1 MEGGNN
7 ERRGFMINDVMGD
20 VRARILQHFPE
31 RQLYL
36 RSGGEVKYYLFTTR
50 LQLAITSLLTFMAL
64 WSLYTMI
71 NLFIGFNPLTTSS
84 QRFKQQEA
92 SFERQLADAR
102 AKEEK
107 AQLLLAEQRSSFEE
121 MARGFEEKHQA
132 LSKIKQSTEA
142 IATSRPVLSYADNR
156 VLMTPVSRDY
166 SPRKARR
173 SFESTSELA
182 TGLDIDS
189 SLNSLSDTQNKTL
202 ASAEDDT
209 LERIERHRAL
219 IQQTDLNIDTILEEN
234 PFGKG
239 GPYLPVDTS
248 NLNENGFAPRTS
260 SIQARLAEVDAL
272 EKAVSSLP
280 LAQPVPSD
288 SYRTSGFGLRRDP
301 FTKRPTQHQGIDF
314 GGQRNTPILA
324 TADGTISRVG
334 RNGAYGKTI
343 EIDHGHGFKT
353 RYAHLH
359 KTYVKRGQKIKK
371 GEKIAGM
378 GSTGRSTAT
387 HLHYEVHFQGRQYD
401 PAKFL
406 KAGLYVQ

>member
-1 MEGGNN
+1 
-7 ERRGFMINDVMGD
+7 MINDFIGD
-20 VRARILQHFPE
+20 ARARVLQHFPE

-36 RSGGEVKYYLFTTR
+36 RSGGEVKYYLFSTR
-50 LQLAITSLLTFMAL
+50 LQLAITSALAFMAL
-64 WSLYTMI
+64 WCLYTMV
-71 NLFIGFNPLTTSS
+71 NLFLGVNPLSTSS

-107 AQLLLAEQRSSFEE
+107 AQLLLAEQRTSFEE
-121 MARGFEEKHQA
+121 MARGFEEKHQT
-132 LSKIKQSTEA
+132 LSQIMGTTKA
-142 IATSRPVLSYADNR
+142 VATTLPTIQYADNK
-156 VLMTPVSRDY
+156 VLMTPTSRDFTL
-166 SPRKARR
+166 RKSRR
-173 SFESTSELA
+173 TFEKTAEVT

-189 SLNSLSDTQNKTL
+189 SLNSLSSTQNKRLET
-202 ASAEDDT
+202 AESDT
-209 LERIERHRAL
+209 LNRIELNRAL
-219 IQQTDLNIDTILEEN
+219 IQQTDLNVDTVLEQSA
-234 PFGKG
+234 FGKG
-239 GPYLPVDTS
+239 GPYLPADTAQ
-248 NLNENGFAPRTS
+248 LNENGFIPRVHT
-260 SIQARLAEVDAL
+260 IQARLAEVEAL

-314 GGQRNTPILA
+314 GGQRNTPIFS
-324 TADGTISRVG
+324 TAAGTVTFVG
-334 RNGAYGKTI
+334 RNGAYGKTV

-359 KTYVKRGQKIKK
+359 KTHVKRGQKIEK

-387 HLHYEVHFQGRQYD
+387 HLHYEVHFQGRQHD

>member
-1 MEGGNN
+1 
-7 ERRGFMINDVMGD
+7 MINDVIGD

-36 RSGGEVKYYLFTTR
+36 RSGGEVKYYLFSTR
-50 LQLAITSLLTFMAL
+50 LQLAITSLLAFMAI
-64 WSLYTMI
+64 WCLYTMI
-71 NLFIGFNPLTTSS
+71 NLFMGVNPLSTSG

-107 AQLLLAEQRSSFEE
+107 AQLLLAEQRTSFEE
-121 MARGFEEKHQA
+121 MARDFEQKHQA
-132 LSKIKQSTEA
+132 LSQIQVSSDTAASSQSSVE
-142 IATSRPVLSYADNR
+142 YAGNR
-156 VLMTPVSRDY
+156 VLMTPVARNHR
-166 SPRKARR
+166 PRKARR
-173 SFESTSELA
+173 KFESSAELA
-182 TGLDIDS
+182 TGLDIDN
-189 SLNSLSDTQNKTL
+189 SLNTLSSTQNQRL
-202 ASAEDDT
+202 ASAEADT
-209 LERIERHRAL
+209 LEQIERNRAL
-219 IQQTDLNIDTILEEN
+219 IRQTDLNVDTILEEN

-239 GPYLPVDTS
+239 GPYIPVDTS
-248 NLNENGFAPRTS
+248 SFNENGFIPRIS
-260 SIQARLAEVDAL
+260 SIQARLAEVQAL
-272 EKAVSSLP
+272 EQAVLSLP

-288 SYRTSGFGLRRDP
+288 SYRTSSFGLRKDP

-314 GGQRNTPILA
+314 GGRKNTPIFA
-324 TADGTISRVG
+324 TAAGTVTFVG
-334 RNGAYGKTI
+334 RNGAYGKTV

-359 KTYVKRGQKIKK
+359 KTHVKRGQKIEK